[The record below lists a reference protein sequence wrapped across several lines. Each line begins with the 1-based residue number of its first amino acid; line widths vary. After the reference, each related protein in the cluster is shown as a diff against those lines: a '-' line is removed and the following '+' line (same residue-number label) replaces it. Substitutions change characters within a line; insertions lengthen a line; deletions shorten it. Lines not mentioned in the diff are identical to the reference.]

1 LDLDHL
7 NVVIS
12 LPALVTTYNTG
23 PRSFFLHHAHF
34 PSFSNPTHA
43 QGFVYAEAVDGQD
56 AIHKFTSFRPHLIL
70 MDLNMPIKDG
80 FTAAAEIRQL
90 EMDNNWKECFIVAV
104 TALSGENH
112 KRRGMLECG
121 INDWRTK
128 PVGMGSLRE
137 DLKVWARGL
146 DLGDVEGE
154 A

>member
-1 LDLDHL
+1 
-7 NVVIS
+7 
-12 LPALVTTYNTG
+12 
-23 PRSFFLHHAHF
+23 
-34 PSFSNPTHA
+34 
-43 QGFVYAEAVDGQD
+43 
-56 AIHKFTSFRPHLIL
+56 
-70 MDLNMPIKDG
+70 
-80 FTAAAEIRQL
+80 
-90 EMDNNWKECFIVAV
+90 MDNNWKECFIVAV